1 MVFPLQGR
9 SEMKEIEVM
18 NMCEKRQLIVTDL
31 EIENTTVLIV
41 MLEAFLKQRRIQFLL
56 VLNSHGF

>member
-1 MVFPLQGR
+1 
-9 SEMKEIEVM
+9 MKEIEVM

-56 VLNSHGF
+56 VLNSLGF